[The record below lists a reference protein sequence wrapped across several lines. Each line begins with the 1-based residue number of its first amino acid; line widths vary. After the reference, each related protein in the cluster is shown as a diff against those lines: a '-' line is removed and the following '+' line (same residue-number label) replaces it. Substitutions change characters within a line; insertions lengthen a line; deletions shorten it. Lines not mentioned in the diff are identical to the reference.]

1 MRRLSYAI
9 LICLCGPPASLA
21 EEPPA
26 KISAE
31 QEKFFETKIRPVL
44 VQSCYECHSAK
55 KQQFGLRVDSRK
67 FLVDGG
73 DGGSALTP
81 GKLEESRL
89 WQVLQHDPD
98 DTQMP
103 PDSKLPDDVLANI
116 KAWIEMGAPWP
127 ASEIPAEAADDVHS
141 NWRDH
146 WAYQP
151 IQRPAVPTPENDA
164 WSLTEIDRF
173 IAAKL
178 AAAGLA
184 PSPPA
189 DKESQLRR
197 LKYDL
202 LGLPAEYEEV
212 QRFVNNNSPTAYDE
226 LVDEYLASPQFGER
240 WARHWLDVSRY
251 ADTKGYV
258 FREDRNYPD
267 AWRYREW
274 VIGALNKDLPYNEFV
289 IKQIAADLVS
299 DDPAD
304 LHAMGFLTLGRRFLN
319 NRHDI
324 IDDRIDVVTRGLM
337 GLTVTCARCHDHK
350 FDPIP
355 AADYY
360 SLYGVFNSCDE
371 PKNEPSTLRLV
382 DKEKPADPVIFLR
395 GKPGNNGPKV
405 PRQFLQVVHRE
416 ERQPFQ
422 KGSGRLEMA
431 QAIVAADNPLT
442 ARVWANR
449 VWGHLIGNGLVRTPS
464 DFGVRA
470 DSPTHPELLD
480 YLAGTLID
488 NGWSTK
494 QLIRAIVK
502 SQAYRQQSDATLE
515 IIANDPENELLTH
528 MNRRRR
534 DFEGLRDAVLAA
546 SGELD
551 PTVGGQSVKITEQ
564 PFPKRRTVYAFV
576 DRQNLPG
583 LFRAFDFA
591 GPDTH
596 SPKRYETDVPQ
607 QALFLMNSPF
617 VLEQATQL
625 VESIALDDPAEKVR
639 RIYQQVL
646 ARQPTDSEIELAVRY
661 VTGAVADDDP
671 VQPNPWSYGYGDL
684 DPEAG
689 KLKAFTP
696 LPHFTGKAWQG
707 GAKLPD
713 DTLSW
718 TMLNPK
724 GGHPGKNLQQVTV
737 RRWTAPAD
745 GRISVRGKLK
755 HSKKEGDGVRGRILV
770 AGVQQGEAWH
780 VHNAEQKTP
789 LKDIPVKA
797 GETVEFVTDLWET
810 LSHDGFEWPV
820 TITLQPMTD
829 DSTVKYSAETQFAGP
844 PPSPLTA
851 WAQFAQILLLSNEF
865 QFVD

>member
-1 MRRLSYAI
+1 MRFTLFAV
-9 LICLCGPPASLA
+9 LICLCVPLA
-21 EEPPA
+21 VCAADPQPQIA
-26 KISAE
+26 AE

-44 VQSCYECHSAK
+44 VQSCYECHSGK
-55 KQQFGLRVDSRK
+55 KQQFGLRVDSRE
-67 FLVDGG
+67 FLVNGG
-73 DGGSALTP
+73 DGGSVLTP
-81 GKLEESRL
+81 GKLEESRM
-89 WQVLQHDPD
+89 WEVLQHDPD

-103 PDSKLPDDVLANI
+103 PEGKLPDDVLADL
-116 KAWIEMGAPWP
+116 KVWIEMGAPWP
-127 ASEIPAEAADDVHS
+127 ASAAPADETHADHAD
-141 NWRDH
+141 WRDH
-146 WAYQP
+146 WAYCP
-151 IQRPAVPTPENDA
+151 IERPAVPETGDDQ
-164 WSLTEIDRF
+164 WSLTDIDRF
-173 IAAKL
+173 IVAKL
-178 AAAGLA
+178 AANNLA
-184 PSPPA
+184 PSPVA
-189 DKESQLRR
+189 EKATLLSR

-202 LGLPAEYEEV
+202 LGLPAEYDEI
-212 QRFVNNNSPTAYDE
+212 QQFVTNESPTAYDE
-226 LVDEYLASPQFGER
+226 LVDEYLASPHFGER

-258 FREDRNYPD
+258 FQEDRNYPD

-274 VIGALNKDLPYNEFV
+274 VIGAFNQDLPYDQFV

-382 DKEKPADPVIFLR
+382 DKDKPAEPVIFLR
-395 GKPGNNGPKV
+395 GKPGNNGPQV
-405 PRQFLQVVHRE
+405 PRQFLQVVLRD

-431 QAIVAADNPLT
+431 QEIASADNPLT

-449 VWGHLIGNGLVRTPS
+449 VWAHLIGHGLVRTPS

-470 DSPTHPELLD
+470 DPPTHPELLD
-480 YLAGTLID
+480 YLAGSLID

-494 QLIRAIVK
+494 QLIRRIVR
-502 SQAYRQQSDATLE
+502 SQVYRQRSEVGAELLTR
-515 IIANDPENELLTH
+515 DPDNELLTH

-534 DFEGLRDAVLAA
+534 DFEGLRDAVLAV
-546 SGELD
+546 SGQLD
-551 PTVGGQSVKITEQ
+551 STVGGQSVQITER
-564 PFPKRRTVYAFV
+564 PFPTRRTVYAFI

-596 SPKRYETDVPQ
+596 APKRYETDVPQ

-617 VLEQATQL
+617 ILEQATKL
-625 VESIALDDPAEKVR
+625 VEAVDHPDPQERVR
-639 RIYQQVL
+639 RIFQRIL
-646 ARQPTDSEIELAVRY
+646 ARQPSVAEVDLAIQY
-661 VTGAVADDDP
+661 VSGAADNKETP
-671 VQPNPWSYGYGDL
+671 EPSPWSYGYGDL
-684 DPEAG
+684 DPETG
-689 KLKAFTP
+689 QLKSFTP
-696 LPHFTGKAWQG
+696 LPHFTGGAWQG
-707 GAKLPD
+707 GEKLPD
-713 DTLSW
+713 EKLSW
-718 TMLNPK
+718 TSLNPK
-724 GGHPGKNLQQVTV
+724 GGHPGGDFQHVTV

-745 GRISVRGKLK
+745 GRISIRGKLK
-755 HSKKEGDGVRGRILV
+755 HPAEEGDGVRGRILV

-780 VHNAEQKTP
+780 VHHGDEATSV
-789 LKDIPVKA
+789 KDVPVKA

-810 LSHDGFEWPV
+810 LSHDSFEWPV
-820 TITLQPMTD
+820 SITFHAA
-829 DSTVKYSAETQFAGP
+829 DSDRAARFDSEAQFSGP
-844 PPSPLTA
+844 APSPLGP